1 MLARHAED
9 LLWIGRY
16 LERAEDTARLLD
28 VTFHTA
34 LGESD
39 EAAVDRAWTDL
50 LAVLY
55 LEDEAEGVARGDLAR
70 FLVGDR
76 ANQGSIVAAVS
87 HARENA
93 RGVREWLTLE
103 LWEEINAF
111 HLELAGLHIA
121 SAVATRPY
129 ALCDLVRRR
138 CETIIG
144 IATATMP
151 RTEGYQFLTL
161 GQLLERA
168 GITARLLAVWQ
179 QRLSAVE
186 RSGGFLEWSKLL
198 RSASAY
204 DAYLREHRA
213 SFDGIRVLQ
222 FLLASRELPR
232 SVLYCLEVAE
242 RQLVSLSSGPYGR
255 ASLRAI
261 GRVRSDVEFAEP
273 ASLAPHRLGA
283 FLAELEGRIQGL
295 GRVIE
300 DDFFRQGDFGLYAYE
315 TV

>member
-9 LLWIGRY
+9 LLWVGRY

-28 VTFHTA
+28 VTYHTT
-34 LGESD
+34 L
-39 EAAVDRAWTDL
+39 EAGDDTVAADAWSDL

-55 LEDEAEGVARGDLAR
+55 LDEEGADIDPRQIGR
-70 FLVGDR
+70 FLVADR
-76 ANQGSIVAAVS
+76 ANPGSIVAIVARL
-87 HARENA
+87 RENA

-111 HLELAGLHIA
+111 HLEL
-121 SAVATRPY
+121 SAMDLDRALQMRPY

-144 IATATMP
+144 VATAAMP

-168 GITARLLAVWQ
+168 GITARLLAIWQ
-179 QRLSAVE
+179 ARLAGMGGSA
-186 RSGGFLEWSKLL
+186 GFLEWSKVL

-204 DAYLREHRA
+204 EAYLREHQA
-213 SFDGIRVLQ
+213 TFDGLRVLQ

-242 RQLVSLSSGPYGR
+242 RQLVSLASGPYGR

-261 GRVRSDVEFAEP
+261 GRVRSTVEFGEP
-273 ASLAPHRLGA
+273 TTLTPEQLGD
-283 FLAELEGRIQGL
+283 FLADIEGRIQGL
-295 GRVIE
+295 GRIIE
-300 DDFFRQGDFGLYAYE
+300 DDFFRHADFGLYAYE
-315 TV
+315 TF

>member
-28 VTFHTA
+28 VTYHTT
-34 LGESD
+34 L
-39 EAAVDRAWTDL
+39 EAADDATAQAAWKDL
-50 LAVLY
+50 AEVLY
-55 LEDEAEGVARGDLAR
+55 LEEEAAGLDRRGIARLLVADTAQ
-70 FLVGDR
+70 
-76 ANQGSIVAAVS
+76 AGSIVAAVGR
-87 HARENA
+87 ARENA

-111 HLELAGLHIA
+111 HLELGGMDLERALQQ
-121 SAVATRPY
+121 RPY
-129 ALCDLVRRR
+129 ALCELVRRR

-144 IATATMP
+144 VATAAMP
-151 RTEGYQFLTL
+151 RTEGYQFLLL
-161 GQLLERA
+161 GQLLERG
-168 GITARLLAVWQ
+168 GITARLLSVWQ
-179 QRLSAVE
+179 RRLAGLGASA
-186 RSGGFLEWSKLL
+186 GFLEWTKVL

-204 DAYLREHRA
+204 EAYLREHHA
-213 SFDGIRVLQ
+213 QFDGLRVLS

-242 RQLVSLSSGPYGR
+242 RQLSALASGPYGR

-273 ASLAPHRLGA
+273 TQLSGPQLAV
-283 FLAELEGRIQGL
+283 FLAQLEGRIHDL

-300 DDFFRQGDFGLYAYE
+300 EDFFRQADFGLYAYE
-315 TV
+315 AT

>member
-28 VTFHTA
+28 VTYHTT
-34 LGESD
+34 L
-39 EAAVDRAWTDL
+39 EAADDDTAHAAWQDL
-50 LAVLY
+50 AEVLY
-55 LEDEAEGVARGDLAR
+55 LEEETADMDRHQVAR
-70 FLVGDR
+70 FLVAQPDNG
-76 ANQGSIVAAVS
+76 ASIVAGVAR
-87 HARENA
+87 ARENA

-111 HLELAGLHIA
+111 HLELAAMDLGRALEQ
-121 SAVATRPY
+121 RPY
-129 ALCDLVRRR
+129 ALCELVRRR

-144 IATATMP
+144 VATAAMP
-151 RTEGYQFLTL
+151 RTEGYQFLLL
-161 GQLLERA
+161 GQLLERG
-168 GITARLLAVWQ
+168 GITARLLSVWQ
-179 QRLSAVE
+179 RRLAGIGASA
-186 RSGGFLEWSKLL
+186 GFLEWTKVL

-204 DAYLREHRA
+204 EAYLREHHA
-213 SFDGIRVLQ
+213 QFDGLRVLS

-242 RQLVSLSSGPYGR
+242 RQLVSLASGPYGR

-273 ASLAPHRLGA
+273 THLSGPQLAA

-300 DDFFRQGDFGLYAYE
+300 DDFFRQADFGLFAYE
-315 TV
+315 AV

>member
-28 VTFHTA
+28 VTYHTT
-34 LGESD
+34 L
-39 EAAVDRAWTDL
+39 EAADDEVSSGAWRDL
-50 LAVLY
+50 AETLY
-55 LEDEAEGVARGDLAR
+55 LEDETKDMDRATLAR
-70 FLVGDR
+70 FLVTDPTNG
-76 ANQGSIVAAVS
+76 GSIVAAVGR
-87 HARENA
+87 ARENA

-111 HLELAGLHIA
+111 HLELAGMDLA
-121 SAVATRPY
+121 RALEQRPY
-129 ALCDLVRRR
+129 ALCELVRRR

-144 IATATMP
+144 VATAAMP
-151 RTEGYQFLTL
+151 RTEGYQFLLL

-168 GITARLLAVWQ
+168 GITARLLWVWQ
-179 QRLSAVE
+179 RRLAGIGASA
-186 RSGGFLEWSKLL
+186 GFLEWTKVL
-198 RSASAY
+198 RSVSAY
-204 DAYLREHRA
+204 EAYLREHHA
-213 SFDGIRVLQ
+213 TFDGLRVLS

-273 ASLAPHRLGA
+273 TQLSGPSLAS

-300 DDFFRQGDFGLYAYE
+300 DDFFRHADFGLYAYE
-315 TV
+315 TF

>member
-28 VTFHTA
+28 VTYHTTLEA
-34 LGESD
+34 PDDDAAQAAWFYLEE
-39 EAAVDRAWTDL
+39 EAAGLDRRGIARL
-50 LAVLY
+50 LVSDTTQA
-55 LEDEAEGVARGDLAR
+55 
-70 FLVGDR
+70 
-76 ANQGSIVAAVS
+76 GSIVAAVAR
-87 HARENA
+87 ARENA

-111 HLELAGLHIA
+111 HLELGGMDLGRAL
-121 SAVATRPY
+121 TQRPY
-129 ALCDLVRRR
+129 ALCELVRRR

-144 IATATMP
+144 VATAAMP
-151 RTEGYQFLTL
+151 RTEGYQFLVL
-161 GQLLERA
+161 GQLLERG
-168 GITARLLAVWQ
+168 GITARLLSVWQ
-179 QRLSAVE
+179 RRLAGIGASA
-186 RSGGFLEWSKLL
+186 GFLEWSKVL

-204 DAYLREHRA
+204 EAYLREHHA
-213 SFDGIRVLQ
+213 QFDGLRVLS

-242 RQLVSLSSGPYGR
+242 RQLGALASGPYGR

-273 ASLAPHRLGA
+273 TQLSGARLAA
-283 FLAELEGRIQGL
+283 FLAQLEGRIQDL

-300 DDFFRQGDFGLYAYE
+300 EDFFRHADFGLYAYE
-315 TV
+315 AT